1 MLKHSSSNPY
11 AFTEQGIAML
21 SAVFERLDRVE
32 LGRNN
37 NQLLVLNLIYRY
49 FSKIF
54 RMKGFNEMTK
64 NMIENFFKRYER
76 FFAQFLNGEMDA
88 NEMDALYAQ
97 EFIAASSIGV
107 MAGKNNSEF
116 QQAMAQ
122 GYEQYRKIGTKGMR
136 VREVRV
142 SSIDELHC
150 VAHVA
155 WTATYA
161 NANSPNIEIDFDVHY
176 LLQELKGKLH
186 IFGWVSGNE
195 QELLKEY
202 GVI

>member
-1 MLKHSSSNPY
+1 
-11 AFTEQGIAML
+11 
-21 SAVFERLDRVE
+21 
-32 LGRNN
+32 
-37 NQLLVLNLIYRY
+37 
-49 FSKIF
+49 
-54 RMKGFNEMTK
+54 MTK
-64 NMIENFFKRYER
+64 NMIENFFKRYEG
-76 FFAQFLNGEMDA
+76 FFAQSLNGEVDA
-88 NEMDALYAQ
+88 KEMAELYAR
-97 EFIAASSIGV
+97 EFIAASPIGV

-116 QQAMAQ
+116 QQVMAQ

-136 VREVRV
+136 VRGIRV
-142 SSIDELHC
+142 SPIDELHC

-161 NANSPNIEIDFDVHY
+161 NANNPSIEIDFDVHY

-195 QELLKEY
+195 EELLKEY